1 MKTFA
6 VLLAAVFLSVGSAQ
20 ARTPS
25 SSLSHA
31 HFPACS
37 ECAAAG
43 EMPSPAI
50 LSFVGQ
56 DGIATPSTACAGS
69 NKVLAPT
76 HCLIGRVGGHAEGGA
91 LLS

>member
-6 VLLAAVFLSVGSAQ
+6 VLLAAIFVSVGSVQ

-37 ECAAAG
+37 EGLVKQLCVCRRGGDAFARHPQLCRSG
-43 EMPSPAI
+43 WYCHT
-50 LSFVGQ
+50 F
-56 DGIATPSTACAGS
+56 DGVC
-69 NKVLAPT
+69 
-76 HCLIGRVGGHAEGGA
+76 RQ
-91 LLS
+91 